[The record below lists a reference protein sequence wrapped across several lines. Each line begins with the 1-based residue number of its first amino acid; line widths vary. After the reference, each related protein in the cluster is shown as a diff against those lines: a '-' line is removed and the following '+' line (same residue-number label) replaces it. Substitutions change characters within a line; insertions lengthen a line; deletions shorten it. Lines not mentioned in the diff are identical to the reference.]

1 MTHYI
6 HHLPGRLRVK
16 SPHYKRNAQR
26 AHEARVHLGEV
37 DGVLSTEAN
46 PLTGSLLI
54 TYDVNRVGGER
65 VLDALRRLGHLDAKH
80 VGTGYTANANDPI
93 QRLTDRVVDKLV
105 ETAIERSAS
114 ALIGAVL

>member
-1 MTHYI
+1 MSHYI

-16 SPHYKRNAQR
+16 SPHYKRNPHR
-26 AHEARVHLGEV
+26 AHEARAHLGKV

-54 TYDVNRVGGER
+54 TYDVARVGGER
-65 VLDALRRLGHLDAKH
+65 VLETLRRLGHLDAQH
-80 VGTGYTANANDPI
+80 LTTGYAAPAHDPI

-105 ETAIERSAS
+105 AAAIERSAG